1 MDRKARSLP
10 FRFASGIGLLAC
22 ALGLP
27 SAFGQVRQTAGK
39 YQVTL
44 RLPPGGLYAQEE
56 TQIEFRVE
64 DTSRPDP
71 LAGYTA
77 VVRATPEA
85 VIDMP
90 AMPGMPKFTETAH
103 AEGAPGDYGIHPTF
117 AHGGE
122 FRLRLGIQPPEGE
135 RFTVDFPLSVLD
147 AGAAKRKPAPPR
159 YTLELTTQPGK
170 AKAGQPVELRLAVHD
185 RERANATVS
194 AFDIAHEKPLHL
206 VIVRRDLSQ
215 FAHEHPTLTA
225 DGSFH
230 LRWTF
235 PVGGDYRLFADV
247 APKGAGSQILNARIN
262 VAGAPQSLRP
272 ASCLGNLRQT
282 PLVPAASVELESSP
296 EELPVRKTVAVV
308 LTVRDSRTGAPV
320 ANLEPYLG
328 AMGHLMLVHEDA
340 STFVHSHPDE
350 SGPGESR
357 LRFLARFPKPG
368 LYRGWVQ
375 FQRDGE
381 VLTADILFHAG
392 SAVE

>member
-1 MDRKARSLP
+1 M
-10 FRFASGIGLLAC
+10 
-22 ALGLP
+22 
-27 SAFGQVRQTAGK
+27 
-39 YQVTL
+39 
-44 RLPPGGLYAQEE
+44 
-56 TQIEFRVE
+56 QIEFRVE

-71 LAGYTA
+71 VSGYTA
-77 VVRATPEA
+77 VVRAAPAA
-85 VIDMP
+85 VIDLP
-90 AMPGMPKFTETAH
+90 AMPGMPSFTETAH

-117 AHGGE
+117 GHGGE
-122 FRLRLGIQPPEGE
+122 FRLRLSIQPPEGE

-147 AGAAKRKPAPPR
+147 AGSAAKRKPAPPR
-159 YTLELTTQPGK
+159 YTLELTSQPGK

-185 RERANATVS
+185 RANANATVS
-194 AFDIAHEKPLHL
+194 AFDIAHEKLLHL
-206 VIVRRDLSQ
+206 VMVRRDLSQ

-225 DGSFH
+225 DGSFR

-235 PVGGDYRLFADV
+235 PVGGYYRLFADV
-247 APKGAGSQILNARIN
+247 APKGAGSQILHARIN
-262 VAGAPQSLRP
+262 VAGEPSNPFDPRRAW
-272 ASCLGNLRQT
+272 NLRQT
-282 PLVPAASVELESSP
+282 PLRPAGACTVELESSP
-296 EELPVRKTVAVV
+296 EELPVRKTVAVA

-340 STFVHSHPDE
+340 STFVHSHPDASNPSE
-350 SGPGESR
+350 GDNGLRDGR

-375 FQRDGE
+375 FQRDSE